1 MPTERLPG
9 ATQVRGLYTQISRL
23 IAKLYSFE
31 EIGDMFYEVG
41 LIPAPGSFR
50 GDEGKRREFV
60 VHHLHHAENT
70 DEFLRVIVPRVVFK
84 AQMKR
89 ENVAELLA
97 AMQALGYAR
106 SSTVNID
113 GVGRYDP
120 PVSFPALSATTAAAK
135 LASASPPAP
144 AQQPRIQL
152 PDLPSSIQELVD
164 ELNDCLSRGNHHAAA
179 LLTRKIID
187 QAIFIAMRRRQK
199 ESELQNA
206 AGEEVGLK
214 IALERCQQE
223 YKFSHQVK
231 GRITSAKW
239 IGDSANHSYRVK
251 VNEGDLDQ
259 TVTGVRLFLQET
271 LVED

>member
-1 MPTERLPG
+1 M
-9 ATQVRGLYTQISRL
+9 
-23 IAKLYSFE
+23 AKLYTFE

-41 LIPAPGSFR
+41 LIPGPGSF
-50 GDEGKRREFV
+50 EGRENERREFAV
-60 VHHLHHAENT
+60 QQLHHAENT

-89 ENVAELLA
+89 ETITELLST
-97 AMQALGYAR
+97 MQALGYVR
-106 SSTVNID
+106 SSTVNIS
-113 GVGRYDP
+113 GVGRYEP
-120 PVSFPALSATTAAAK
+120 PASFPALTVRTPPAK
-135 LASASPPAP
+135 LASAP

-164 ELNDCLSRGNHHAAA
+164 ELNDCLSRGHHHAAA

-187 QAIFIAMRRRQK
+187 QAIFIAMRRRRK

-214 IALERCQQE
+214 VALEKCQQE
-223 YKFSHQVK
+223 YKFSNQAK

-259 TVTGVRLFLQET
+259 TVTGVRLFLQEI
-271 LVED
+271 LVEE